1 MISRKI
7 LAIALSCLVATIAVG
22 SVAYA
27 CAPSKLE
34 DFTLTATGQ
43 AYDPNHG
50 YVTITLSLSGT
61 AKGNLSKVV
70 QLHVQGGTLKV
81 GSYGTFTIS
90 RGEGLVIQRDR
101 YIHLVFKV
109 TPLYGGHC
117 AQWITFGATGDLS
130 GDTLPI
136 PLLYSR
142 RATIPTAHAR
152 ENPEL
157 YSIMLSGTLT
167 GLS

>member
-1 MISRKI
+1 MMSRKI
-7 LAIALSCLVATIAVG
+7 LAITLSCLVASIAVA
-22 SVAYA
+22 SAAYA
-27 CAPSKLE
+27 TPSKPSQN
-34 DFTLTATGQ
+34 FTLTATGQ

-61 AKGNLSKVV
+61 AKGQLTKVV
-70 QLHVQGGTLKV
+70 QLHVQGGTLEV

-90 RGEGLVIQRDR
+90 KGEGLVIQRHR

-109 TPLYGGHC
+109 TPRYGGHC
-117 AQWITFGATGDLS
+117 AQWITFGITGDLN

-142 RATIPTAHAR
+142 RATIPAA
-152 ENPEL
+152 ENPRL
-157 YSIMLSGTLT
+157 YGIMLSGTIT

>member
-1 MISRKI
+1 MKTKVI
-7 LAIALSCLVATIAVG
+7 LAIVLSCLVATIAVA
-22 SVAYA
+22 SAAYA
-27 CAPSKLE
+27 TPSKPSLE
-34 DFTLTATGQ
+34 NFTLTATGQ

-50 YVTITLSLSGT
+50 YVTVTLSLSGT
-61 AKGNLSKVV
+61 AKGQLTKVV
-70 QLHVQGGTLKV
+70 QLHVQGGTLDV

-90 RGEGLVIQRDR
+90 KGEGLVIQRHR

-117 AQWITFGATGDLS
+117 AQWITFGATGDLK

-136 PLLYSR
+136 PLLYSSK
-142 RATIPTAHAR
+142 AIIPTAK
-152 ENPEL
+152 NPIL
-157 YSIMLSGTLT
+157 YSVVLSGTIT